1 MLIDFIFYA
10 NFDQMTANMQYGKND
25 WSSMSRISSR
35 ECQDELANP
44 HWWKIGNYW
53 ELPIFKN
60 TSLGASFLLI
70 FSQTFD

>member
-1 MLIDFIFYA
+1 MLMNFIFYA

-44 HWWKIGNYW
+44 H
-53 ELPIFKN
+53 
-60 TSLGASFLLI
+60 
-70 FSQTFD
+70 